1 MNPETT
7 GKKAKILL
15 VEDNGIN
22 RLYIETLLADSGYD
36 VRGAGNG
43 KEALSKLDEDVPDII
58 LMDVQ
63 MPVMDGVEC
72 ARLIRANSDPKRA
85 SVPIVALTGYAME
98 SDRKK
103 CIDAG
108 MNAFLS
114 KPFEDEQIFGV
125 VSAELGKLGKGR

>member
-1 MNPETT
+1 MNLTGT

-22 RLYIETLLADSGYD
+22 RLYIETLLADCGYD

-43 KEALSKLDEDVPDII
+43 KEALAKLDQDRPDII

-63 MPVMDGVEC
+63 MPVMDGMEC
-72 ARLIRANSDPKRA
+72 ARLIRANPDPERA
-85 SVPIVALTGYAME
+85 SVPIVALTGYAMDD
-98 SDRKK
+98 DRKK
-103 CIDAG
+103 CIEAG

-114 KPFEDEQIFGV
+114 KPFEDEQILGV
-125 VSAELGKLGKGR
+125 VSGLLGEAR